1 MFSKLKLQARYAL
14 LPAEKYIRELIAPV
28 FIIIIPLYFLLFLIT
43 VYYPQMY
50 PLRLSY
56 AVFISIFAL
65 PIIELAMQ
73 IKLILAAKGSKEKV
87 KISFKY
93 ALKSCWLKLMLR
105 FLKIRNFIL
114 YQLLPLT
121 MALVFFA
128 YLRYNP
134 VSLKAAVAY
143 LCGTAFAT
151 IAGVIF
157 YIISVQK
164 YSRAYF
170 CLAAY
175 ENITPFEAV
184 RLSEK
189 TASKSNAGLF
199 SLKLSFLP
207 WFIVCVAVV
216 PLFFVVPYYKQSL
229 TCYFLNNR

>member
-14 LPAEKYIRELIAPV
+14 LPAEKYIRELIAPIFV
-28 FIIIIPLYFLLFLIT
+28 IIILMYFLLFLLT
-43 VYYPQMY
+43 LYYPQMY
-50 PLRLSY
+50 LLRLGY
-56 AVFISIFAL
+56 AVFVSVFAL
-65 PIIELAMQ
+65 PVIELAMQ
-73 IKLILAAKGSKEKV
+73 VKLILAAKGSKEKV

-93 ALKSCWLKLMLR
+93 AIKSCILKLMLR
-105 FLKIRNFIL
+105 LLKIRNFIF
-114 YQLLPLT
+114 YQTLSLL
-121 MALVFFA
+121 MAFSFFA
-128 YLRYNP
+128 YVNFNP

-143 LCGTAFAT
+143 LCGTAFAAVAG
-151 IAGVIF
+151 IAF
-157 YIISVQK
+157 YALSIQK

-175 ENITPFEAV
+175 ENITPLDAV
-184 RLSEK
+184 RLSKK
-189 TASKSNAGLF
+189 TEPKSNADLF